1 MYSTED
7 LYLEY
12 INIITLIRIK
22 TTQFE
27 KKWVKGLNRY
37 LTKDDTNVANMYKKR
52 YSTSSVIVLSS
63 QF

>member
-37 LTKDDTNVANMYKKR
+37 LAKEDTNVAKMYKKR

>member
-37 LTKDDTNVANMYKKR
+37 LTKEDTNVANMYKKR